1 MKSWSSKI
9 KGLVFLSIILLSAF
23 LICKNIYFAEVK
35 TDTNEPITMHA
46 VTSEKERSA
55 VGNTS
60 KMVTFTVEN
69 VGRANPF
76 LPPSEEF
83 TNMKQYDFD
92 LVAPPETIADEE
104 ADAVKVVAT
113 KVSGIMYDEK
123 NPSAILNIEGED
135 YLVKTGDNINNY
147 RILSISKDI
156 VTVQLGM
163 NVHKARVGEIISDAT
178 VNHNNV
184 YDLHNKFGGAK
195 R

>member
-1 MKSWSSKI
+1 
-9 KGLVFLSIILLSAF
+9 
-23 LICKNIYFAEVK
+23 
-35 TDTNEPITMHA
+35 
-46 VTSEKERSA
+46 
-55 VGNTS
+55 
-60 KMVTFTVEN
+60 
-69 VGRANPF
+69 
-76 LPPSEEF
+76 
-83 TNMKQYDFD
+83 
-92 LVAPPETIADEE
+92 
-104 ADAVKVVAT
+104 
-113 KVSGIMYDEK
+113 MYDEK